1 MGLTSLL
8 DSCSTG
14 FPWKEKA
21 FTMFTDHPT
30 VLWRKPNLG
39 AHPDLPRQFH
49 VSLGEGRLRFMDIY
63 GLLEEDVDAL
73 AGDLPDFSPALPSR
87 HLDEPLVC
95 AKALHSMIKFF
106 PVHCYVFAMLHL
118 AFAEA
123 ALERTPRVLWGH
135 PSVVNRARKA
145 GKHPGQTLLDRT
157 YHHRAMLKLEN
168 DTRRG
173 RPDILHVSLLEAL
186 GTPLNKEACL
196 KTYVHTRDDYLIHL
210 NPEIRLPKNY
220 DRFIGLMEQLYE
232 VGAIPQHGVPLLTL
246 TRGLFRDLVGDVK
259 PSYVLAF
266 SRMGRPQS
274 LQTVVEARKAEEDLM
289 VVVGAFPRGH
299 FSKAIVDA
307 ADEVVSID
315 FEPLEAWVV
324 ASRIIYEYEKALGLP
339 AKRLRKR

>member
-1 MGLTSLL
+1 MGLASLL
-8 DSCSTG
+8 DSRSTG

-21 FTMFTDHPT
+21 FTMFTNHPT
-30 VLWRKPNLG
+30 ILWRKPNLG

-49 VSLGEGRLRFMDIY
+49 VSLGEGRLHVEAVD
-63 GLLEEDVDAL
+63 GLLEEDVDAF
-73 AGDLPDFSPALPSR
+73 AGYLPDFSPVSPSL
-87 HLDEPLVC
+87 HLDEPLVH
-95 AKALHSMIKFF
+95 AKAFPPMIKFF
-106 PVHCYVFAMLHL
+106 PAHCYVFAMLHL
-118 AFAEA
+118 AFVEA
-123 ALERTPRVLWGH
+123 ALERTPRALWGH

-145 GKHPGQTLLDRT
+145 GKHPGQILLDRT

-168 DTRRG
+168 DARRG
-173 RPDILHVSLLEAL
+173 RPDILHVSLLGAL

-196 KTYVHTRDDYLIHL
+196 KTYVHTRDDHLIHL
-210 NPEIRLPKNY
+210 NPEVRLPKNY
-220 DRFIGLMEQLYE
+220 ARFIGLMEQLYE
-232 VGAIPQHGVPLLTL
+232 VGTIPQRGVPLLTL
-246 TRGLFRDLVGDVK
+246 TRGLFRDLLADIK

-266 SRMGRPQS
+266 SRMGRPKS

-289 VVVGAFPRGH
+289 VVVGAFPRGP

-324 ASRIIYEYEKALGLP
+324 ASRIIYAYEQALGLP